1 MMEWEAFIP
10 DPPPKPDEANSLKM
24 EAASDIF
31 RQDHGEI
38 EMTKALCCSEAWHV
52 WRIGCQSC
60 RFVIS
65 HGMKSSMFP

>member
-38 EMTKALCCSEAWHV
+38 EMTKALFWL
-52 WRIGCQSC
+52 
-60 RFVIS
+60 
-65 HGMKSSMFP
+65 